1 MLGCRGVRT
10 RERPWCAGSPS
21 LRSPDGTLHQGSR
34 PRLPPGGV
42 TAPPHNHTSRP
53 LPPLQRH
60 VDGSPAQRTWFV
72 SRNGPPSPCFVPH
85 RRTRPHSRARRSYPR
100 TRSPE
105 ASPSTLRT
113 RAGGAP
119 ADWTSPNRSP
129 TIHATPIGE
138 SSVDR
143 QGHKGPP
150 TRLNLWCQH
159 GDQGPAPGSASR
171 RAKDTARSVQE
182 QKLQGTEASPPTVV
196 RARGPFCLTD
206 FEAHSLHRRFTSPQT
221 STDPELDPP
230 VRIIYQN
237 GGCHALLS
245 SGCRSCPDALSTRV
259 ALGVSRRCHSSP
271 RPRR

>member
-60 VDGSPAQRTWFV
+60 VDGSLARRNGPGFV

-119 ADWTSPNRSP
+119 TDWTSPNRSP

-143 QGHKGPP
+143 QKGRPHDSTYGVSMAIRDQHPAAQAAGRRTPP
-150 TRLNLWCQH
+150 EVSRSKSCKEQRHRHPRQSELE
-159 GDQGPAPGSASR
+159 GPSASPI
-171 RAKDTARSVQE
+171 S
-182 QKLQGTEASPPTVV
+182 KLI
-196 RARGPFCLTD
+196 
-206 FEAHSLHRRFTSPQT
+206 HY
-221 STDPELDPP
+221 
-230 VRIIYQN
+230 I
-237 GGCHALLS
+237 
-245 SGCRSCPDALSTRV
+245 
-259 ALGVSRRCHSSP
+259 GVS
-271 RPRR
+271 PRRRLRRILNSIHP